1 MKKSGALFI
10 TGGILYVIIELLWRQ
25 KSHISMFFAGG
36 TCLALID
43 KVCNHLICRKKTWVK
58 CLVGSGIITLVEFI
72 TGVVV
77 NLQLKLN
84 VWDYSMTR
92 FNLLGA
98 NLPPVFFFLVLFNPA
113 GHACGEKSECVF
125 AKKAPA
131 LLGAALGEK
140 GKGLKALVKFR
151 NKKDAIFAFFLF

>member
-10 TGGILYVIIELLWRQ
+10 TGGVLYVMIELLWRQ

-43 KVCNHLICRKKTWVK
+43 EVCNHLICRKKTWVK
-58 CLVGSGIITLVEFI
+58 CLAGSGIITLVEFI

-92 FNLLGA
+92 FNLLGQICPLYSFFWCFLT
-98 NLPPVFFFLVLFNPA
+98 LPAMHV
-113 GHACGEKSECVF
+113 
-125 AKKAPA
+125 AKKVNAFLQKKRPPFWGR
-131 LLGAALGEK
+131 LWGKKEK
-140 GKGLKALVKFR
+140 A
-151 NKKDAIFAFFLF
+151 